1 MNVTSVPYGAT
12 VTSNTTETPKGN
24 GAKQTKKR
32 RGGVSHR
39 LATENGRRRALR
51 TKACVPLRNKRRTND
66 KHNNDG
72 NSNKKVDAFYVAVG
86 LFHVEGYTMMLEMN

>member
-1 MNVTSVPYGAT
+1 M
-12 VTSNTTETPKGN
+12 
-24 GAKQTKKR
+24 
-32 RGGVSHR
+32 
-39 LATENGRRRALR
+39 R